1 MIERLKSVKEC
12 LMSTVQ
18 GQMGDLANVDA
29 KELGE
34 VVDMVKDL
42 EEAIYYCTITKAME
56 ESEKEGK
63 HHEKYYNDYN
73 MRYYY
78 DPAIHSGNIRYYDP
92 SRDMDRMYGRMYY
105 DGGDMMY
112 YNGGTGGSSSSGN
125 SSSST
130 NGSMNGSSR
139 NYTER
144 EYPVQMRDRREGR
157 SPVSRRTYMEAK
169 EMKKGKAAQIQE
181 LEKYMTELSH
191 DLVEMIE
198 DASPEEQQYLHKKL
212 TSLASKV
219 QSING

>member
-63 HHEKYYNDYN
+63 YREK
-73 MRYYY
+73 YYY

-92 SRDMDRMYGRMYY
+92 SRDIDRMYGRMYY
-105 DGGDMMY
+105 DGGNMMY
-112 YNGGTGGSSSSGN
+112 YNGGTGD
-125 SSSST
+125 SST

-157 SPVSRRTYMEAK
+157 SPISRRTYMEAK

-181 LEKYMTELSH
+181 LEKYMTELGH

>member
-1 MIERLKSVKEC
+1 MIERLKSIKEC

-18 GQMGDLANVDA
+18 GQMGDLANVDT

-34 VVDMVKDL
+34 VIDMVKDL

-56 ESEKEGK
+56 ESEK
-63 HHEKYYNDYN
+63 HQEK
-73 MRYYY
+73 YYY

-92 SRDMDRMYGRMYY
+92 SRDIDRMYGRMYY

-112 YNGGTGGSSSSGN
+112 YNSGTGGSSSSGN

-130 NGSMNGSSR
+130 NGNTNGSSR

-157 SPVSRRTYMEAK
+157 SPISRRTYMEAK
-169 EMKKGKAAQIQE
+169 EMNKGKAAQIQE

-198 DASPEEQQYLHKKL
+198 DTSPEEQQYLHKKL
-212 TSLASKV
+212 TSLASKI
-219 QSING
+219 QSIND